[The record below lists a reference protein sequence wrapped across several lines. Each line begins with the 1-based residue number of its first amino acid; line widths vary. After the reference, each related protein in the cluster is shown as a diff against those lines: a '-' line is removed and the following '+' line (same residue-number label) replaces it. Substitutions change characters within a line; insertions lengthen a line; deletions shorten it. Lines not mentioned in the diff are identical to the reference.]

1 MKISIIQTSL
11 KWEDKKGNFH
21 NFEKLL
27 SSLTDETDIVILP
40 EMFNTGFTMK
50 AASLCEPPDGE
61 TFEWMS
67 MVARKGKFGI
77 CGSYIVKE
85 EGRIYNR
92 WVFVSPE
99 KKAWSY
105 DKRHLFSMGGE
116 DKVFSCG
123 RIRLIFN
130 FRGVRISPFVCYDL
144 RFPVWSR
151 NTGDYDLMIN
161 SANWPE
167 ARINVWNTLLKARA
181 IENQCFV
188 AGANVTGTDGEGIK
202 YCGDSV
208 MVDPKGEIL
217 ASLNRYEEGIIT
229 CDISISELAEFRKK
243 FPVLNDA
250 DKFTIRF

>member
-11 KWEDKKGNFH
+11 KWEDKKANYL
-21 NFEKLL
+21 NFEKFF
-27 SSLTDETDIVILP
+27 SSLINKTDVVILP

-50 AASLCEPPDGE
+50 ADSFCEPPDGE
-61 TFEWMS
+61 TFKWMS
-67 MVARKGKFGI
+67 GVAIKGNFGI

-99 KKAWSY
+99 KKTWSY

-116 DKVFSCG
+116 DNQFSQG
-123 RIRLIFN
+123 RSRLIFN
-130 FRGVRISPFVCYDL
+130 FRGVRISPYVCYDL

-167 ARINVWNTLLKARA
+167 ARINVWNILLKARA

-188 AGANVTGTDGEGIK
+188 AGANLIGTDGEGIK
-202 YCGDSV
+202 YCGDSALI
-208 MVDPKGEIL
+208 DPRGEII
-217 ASLNRYEEGIIT
+217 AETARYKEGIIT
-229 CDISISELAEFRKK
+229 GEISITELADFRNR
-243 FPVLNDA
+243 FPVLNDS
-250 DKFTIRF
+250 DKFTIRQ